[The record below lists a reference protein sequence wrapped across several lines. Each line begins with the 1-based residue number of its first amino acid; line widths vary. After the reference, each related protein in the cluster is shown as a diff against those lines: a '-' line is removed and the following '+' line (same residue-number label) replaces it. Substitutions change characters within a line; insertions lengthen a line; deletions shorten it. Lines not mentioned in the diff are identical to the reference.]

1 MMVVMKMMMTAR
13 LITMVVK
20 RQLIDGMVA
29 ATMPVR

>member
-1 MMVVMKMMMTAR
+1 MVVMKMMMTAR